1 MNAGRVAL
9 FDVDGTLV
17 RGLLI
22 VDFPGYLARTGCFDP
37 GKESEIRSLA
47 QLHRR
52 GAVSYRYISTRIPR
66 LYAAGIEGQAQSRV
80 RELGRT
86 FIREAKGRL
95 FPYTKGLVS
104 LMARSGFLTVAISG
118 SPIEVVS
125 PLKPLGF
132 AKIFGTEMEVR
143 RGVYTG
149 RVQRNLIL
157 SEEKKKVVGTI
168 ATKYP
173 VDFENSFAFGD
184 TEQDL
189 PLLSEVGNPVS
200 LNPNSALQVIA
211 TAKGWPIPRS
221 VLREVKALLP
231 GRRDH
236 RERERGT

>member
-1 MNAGRVAL
+1 MSARRVAL

-22 VDFPGYLARTGCFDP
+22 VDFPGYLVRKGCFDP
-37 GKESEIRSLA
+37 EKESEIRCLA
-47 QLHRR
+47 QLYRR
-52 GAVSYRYISTRIPR
+52 GSVSYRYISTRIPR

-80 RELGRT
+80 RELGRA
-86 FIREAKGRL
+86 FIRETKGRI

-118 SPIEVVS
+118 SPLEVIS

-132 AKIFGTEMEVR
+132 DKIFGTEMEVR

-157 SEEKKKVVGTI
+157 SGEKRKVVDTLS
-168 ATKYP
+168 TRYR
-173 VDFENSFAFGD
+173 VDFEHSFAFGD

-189 PLLSEVGNPVS
+189 PLLGAVGNPVP
-200 LNPNSALQVIA
+200 LNPNSALLTIA
-211 TAKGWPIPRS
+211 TARGWQNPRS
-221 VLREVKALLP
+221 VLQEVKALMP
-231 GRRDH
+231 DR
-236 RERERGT
+236 